1 MVIAILSGVLM
12 KQSMLIFSVALNGYQ
27 WIYRDHLASQK
38 AYAKRIGAN
47 YQVVTKPLIS
57 RSGVECCWYKL
68 YLLVQAIQSG
78 YQHVLFLDADCFV
91 QPDCPD
97 IREQCVDKNSIYM
110 AKGYSQRFNSGVIL
124 VKGDSQ
130 ALGFFNMVLASRQN
144 TLLKKDSV
152 GWGENGYI
160 IACARVCQF
169 IGVLSNK
176 WNNTYDIELNDYIR
190 HENFGPL
197 RQNLALNLCHKLF
210 NRLTL
215 IATKIQIKLL
225 NMTKCEF
232 YQKSAKKELK
242 IILKKYPAF
251 SHLF

>member
-1 MVIAILSGVLM
+1 MT
-12 KQSMLIFSVALNGYQ
+12 QSMLIFSVALNGYQ

-38 AYAKRIGAN
+38 AYAERIGAN

-78 YQHVLFLDADCFV
+78 YKHVLFLDADCFV

-124 VKGDSQ
+124 AKGDSQ
-130 ALGFFNMVLASRQN
+130 ALGFFNMVLASRDN

-160 IACARVCQF
+160 IACARGCQF
-169 IGVLSNK
+169 IGALSNK
-176 WNNTYDIELNDYIR
+176 WNNTCDVELNDYIR

-215 IATKIQIKLL
+215 FATKIQIKLL

-232 YQKSAKKELK
+232 YQRSAKKELK
-242 IILKKYPAF
+242 VILKKYPAF